1 MNIKISILNC
11 FFLTSFVFFS
21 CSKTDL
27 QWDLDRSNPSDQN
40 NTISNNSSNSNN
52 NNNPNQ
58 PNTDLPTINTLN
70 ISSVTSSSFNS
81 GGNITSSGGSSV
93 IQRGICWSNNNSVPT
108 INNSYST
115 NGTGSG
121 LFTVQISGLIANT
134 TYFVRAYASNSYG
147 TAYGNTLQFTTL
159 QGNSIPS
166 VQTYAISNIGTNTG
180 YGGGNVLNDGGLAVS
195 SKGICWS
202 TNTNPTNSNVNFMTI
217 DGTGTGSFNSYLTN
231 LTHSTTYY
239 VRAYAT
245 NSLGTAYGNQVSF
258 TTNFQNSPCN
268 ITSSTTHT
276 NGWYFLQNP
285 SNTVYHV
292 GDTYPVTITSPSN
305 YSFSPTNY
313 SYLYLN
319 EQLVITMGYNQFN
332 SQNIAGLLTYSF
344 NFSIPSGL
352 TPSNCYTIRVLRNGD
367 SWVSQPFTI
376 LP

>member
-166 VQTYAISNIGTNTG
+166 VQTYSISNIGTNTG

-285 SNTVYHV
+285 SNTV
-292 GDTYPVTITSPSN
+292 
-305 YSFSPTNY
+305 
-313 SYLYLN
+313 
-319 EQLVITMGYNQFN
+319 
-332 SQNIAGLLTYSF
+332 
-344 NFSIPSGL
+344 
-352 TPSNCYTIRVLRNGD
+352 
-367 SWVSQPFTI
+367 
-376 LP
+376 